1 MRILQINQCHYK
13 RGGADIVYLN
23 TIALLKSMGHEVA
36 CFSTKNEQNEDSP
49 FSGYF
54 VPSCNLRNQS
64 LGKKISAIRPYINNR
79 EAYKCL
85 ERLIKDFKPDV
96 AHVHLF
102 YATLS
107 VSILDALKNNNIPV
121 LHTVHDYRLLCP
133 VNSFLDSKGNICE
146 TCAKGY
152 AINSVKKRC
161 SDGKLTQ
168 SAIVALE
175 ALYWR
180 NFNSPISKVDSF
192 HFVSDFCR
200 NKHIEYHPQIKDK
213 SVVFYNF
220 NSLPN
225 FEQKKSNEKY
235 YLYYGR
241 LSTEKGILTLVDA
254 WKGLANHMKLKIV
267 GSGLLLKQIQNKI
280 KDLNLLNIE
289 LLGYKQGSELYQ
301 LIQNAHFVI
310 IPSEWYENNPMTI
323 VESYSLGTPVI
334 GSNIGGIPEI
344 IVEKETGY
352 IFETKNRTQLQK
364 KIQNA
369 EALSTEQYAEFS
381 RNALKF
387 SVKHF
392 SRNSYYE
399 QLVKVYSE
407 TILKVKPFSSQK
419 PIS

>member
-23 TIALLKSMGHEVA
+23 TIALLKSMGHQVA
-36 CFSTKNEQNEDSP
+36 CFSTQNERNEDSP
-49 FSGYF
+49 FSSYF
-54 VPSCNLRNQS
+54 VPSYDLHNQS
-64 LGKKISAIRPYINNR
+64 LGKKISAIGPYINNR
-79 EAYKCL
+79 EAFKRL
-85 ERLIKDFKPDV
+85 ESLIKDFKPDI

-107 VSILDALKNNNIPV
+107 ISVLDALKKNNIPV

-146 TCAKGY
+146 TCAKGSPL
-152 AINSVKKRC
+152 NSLKQKC
-161 SDGKLTQ
+161 SEGKMTQ

-180 NFNSPISKVDSF
+180 NFNSPLSKVDSF

-200 NKHIEYHPQIKDK
+200 NKHIEYHPQIKGK

-225 FEQKKSNEKY
+225 FEQKKSDEKY

-241 LSTEKGILTLVDA
+241 LSTEKGILTLVEA
-254 WKGLANHMKLKIV
+254 WKGLADHIKLKIV

-289 LLGYKQGSELYQ
+289 LLGYKQGSDLYQ

-344 IVEKETGY
+344 IIENETGY
-352 IFETKNRTQLQK
+352 IFETKNTTQIQE
-364 KIQNA
+364 KIKTA
-369 EALSTEQYAEFS
+369 ESLGSEQYKEFS
-381 RNALKF
+381 SNAINF
-387 SVKHF
+387 SLKHF

-399 QLVKVYSE
+399 KLLKIYSE
-407 TILKVKPFSSQK
+407 TILKVTTLS
-419 PIS
+419 

>member
-23 TIALLKSMGHEVA
+23 TIELLKSKGHQVA
-36 CFSTKNEQNEDSP
+36 CFSTQNERNEDSP
-49 FSGYF
+49 FSSYF
-54 VPSCNLRNQS
+54 VPSYDIRKQS

-79 EAYKCL
+79 EAFNRL
-85 ERLIKDFKPDV
+85 ESLIKDFKPDI

-107 VSILDALKNNNIPV
+107 VSVLGALKKNNIPV

-133 VNSFLDSKGNICE
+133 VNSFLDSKGEICE
-146 TCAKGY
+146 ACAIGSP
-152 AINSVKKRC
+152 INSVRKKC

-180 NFNSPISKVDSF
+180 NSNNPLQKIDSF
-192 HFVSDFCR
+192 HFVSVFCR
-200 NKHIEYHPQIKDK
+200 NKHIEYHPQIKGK
-213 SVVFYNF
+213 STVFYNF
-220 NSLPN
+220 NSLPY
-225 FEQKKSNEKY
+225 FEQKKSDEKY

-241 LSTEKGILTLVDA
+241 LSTEKGILTLIEA

-280 KDLNLLNIE
+280 KDLNLVNID
-289 LLGYKQGSELYQ
+289 LLGYKHGNELYQ

-344 IVEKETGY
+344 IIENETGY
-352 IFETKNRTQLQK
+352 IFETKNRTQLK
-364 KIQNA
+364 EKIQNA
-369 EALSTEQYAEFS
+369 EALSSKQYEEFS
-381 RNALKF
+381 RNAVNF
-387 SVKHF
+387 SLNHF
-392 SRNSYYE
+392 SKNTFYE
-399 QLVKVYSE
+399 QLVKLYSE
-407 TILKVKPFSSQK
+407 TILKTTTCS
-419 PIS
+419 